1 MNIEYFDD
9 YQSMSDVAAALIH
22 AELLLKTDLLLC
34 PATGSSPLGAYQKLV
49 ERYQTETSAF
59 EKFRLIKLDEWG
71 GIALDHPQSC
81 ETFLNEKL
89 LGPLKIETSRFI
101 SFDSQ
106 PADPAAECKKMS
118 EYLENNGPIDL
129 CILGLGLNGHIA
141 FNEPAPFLQAGCH
154 VTALS
159 KTSMHHTM
167 YTSMEQKPTFGI
179 TLGMAEL
186 LQAKKIILLISGAG
200 KQPIIQ
206 EFLSAKITTNLP
218 ASFLWL
224 HPAVTCLI
232 DQTAT

>member
-9 YQSMSDVAAALIH
+9 YHSMSDVAAALIH
-22 AELLLKTDLLLC
+22 GELIAKTDLLLC
-34 PATGSSPLGAYQKLV
+34 AATGSSPLGAYQKLI
-49 ERYQTETSAF
+49 EKYQTETSAF
-59 EKFRLIKLDEWG
+59 EKFRMIKLDEWG
-71 GIALDHPQSC
+71 GIPLEHPQSC

-89 LGPLKIETSRFI
+89 IGPLKIDASRFI

-106 PADPAAECKKMS
+106 PVDQAAECKKVS
-118 EYLENNGPIDL
+118 DYLENNGPIDL
-129 CILGLGLNGHIA
+129 CILGLGVNGHIA

-154 VTALS
+154 ATALS
-159 KTSMHHTM
+159 KTSMQHSM
-167 YTSMEQKPTFGI
+167 STSMEQKPTFGI
-179 TLGMAEL
+179 TLGMAEI

-206 EFLSAKITTNLP
+206 EFLSAKITTTLP

-232 DQTAT
+232 DQTST